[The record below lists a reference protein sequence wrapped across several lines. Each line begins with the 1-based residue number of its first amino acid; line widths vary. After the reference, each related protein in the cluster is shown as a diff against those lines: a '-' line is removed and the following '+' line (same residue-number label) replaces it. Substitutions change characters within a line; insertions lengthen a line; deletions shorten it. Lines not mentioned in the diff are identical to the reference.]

1 MCIRSLI
8 YQLFTSFWIC
18 VWKKLKMV
26 DAHVA
31 NRCHCLSIIGWYTYR
46 HTFSQSLS
54 SFCLLLNRWF
64 YYKNKKIHKI
74 THIYTVHDT
83 SGVRARGCVGFNIK
97 FSNLPL
103 ALWSAVLP
111 LVLPLDIFAVVQ
123 PIIYWKHNIL
133 AFISVLFFFSVSSE
147 WLYLSKYVFSEVI
160 LQLTQF
166 SADIALCDTHIFGWC
181 APYYHQNVLCAHT
194 K

>member
-1 MCIRSLI
+1 MLSFHMFATFSHKFDDFSPFIRSFPPVCATFFQRSTLHNI
-8 YQLFTSFWIC
+8 LSTSINDDKLSRTKKKPSNLNIETMCAFA
-18 VWKKLKMV
+18 VWFISCSHHFEFVSERKLKMV

-83 SGVRARGCVGFNIK
+83 SGVRARRCVGFNIK

-103 ALWSAVLP
+103 ALWSASTWTTTRHVCCRSTNHL
-111 LVLPLDIFAVVQ
+111 L
-123 PIIYWKHNIL
+123 K
-133 AFISVLFFFSVSSE
+133 
-147 WLYLSKYVFSEVI
+147 
-160 LQLTQF
+160 T
-166 SADIALCDTHIFGWC
+166 
-181 APYYHQNVLCAHT
+181 
-194 K
+194 